1 MDKEEI
7 RRRIAKLN
15 VWRRGDQRAPHK
27 PLLILYAIG
36 RCLRGEDRLIPY
48 SDVDQ
53 DLKKLLA
60 EFGPPRQSC
69 HPEYPF
75 WRLQSDGLWELPDAE
90 NLTRRRSSSD
100 VPKTE
105 LLRNNIHGGFKQ
117 DVFQLISSDRR
128 FLTEIVTDILNA
140 TFPAS
145 IHGDI
150 LQAVGIDLEETAARA
165 QVRDPYFRDRV
176 LRAYEY
182 QCAVCGFNVRIG
194 DSLVALEAAHIK
206 WHQAGGPD
214 SEENGIAL
222 CTLHHKLFDRGAFT
236 ISEEM
241 RLKVSERAHGTL
253 GFQEWL
259 MKFHGHAI
267 RPPQRQAYYPGSVF
281 VDWHV
286 REVFKGYPRQ
296 L

>member
-7 RRRIAKLN
+7 RHQIANLN
-15 VWRRGDQRAPHK
+15 VWRRGGQRAPHK
-27 PLLILYAIG
+27 PLLLLYALG
-36 RCLRGEDRLIPY
+36 KCLRGEDRLIPY
-48 SDVDQ
+48 SEVDQ
-53 DLKKLLA
+53 ELKKLLA
-60 EFGPPRQSC
+60 EFGPPRKSN

-75 WRLQSDGLWELPDAE
+75 WRLQTDGLWELPDAK
-90 NLTRRRSSSD
+90 NLRRRSSSSD

-105 LLRNNIHGGFKQ
+105 LLRNDVHGGFTH
-117 DVFQLISSDRR
+117 DVFQLFASDRR
-128 FLTEIVTDILNA
+128 FLTEVVTDILNA
-140 TFPAS
+140 SFPAS

-150 LQAVGIDLEETAARA
+150 LQAVGIDLEKTAARA

-182 QCAVCGFNVRIG
+182 QCAVCGFNVRVG

-214 SEENGIAL
+214 REENGIAL

-236 ISEEM
+236 ISEDM
-241 RLKVSERAHGTL
+241 RMTVSERAHGTS

-259 MKFHGHAI
+259 MNFHGHSI
-267 RPPQRQAYYPGSVF
+267 RPPQRSDYYPGSTF
-281 VDWHV
+281 VAWHV

>member
-1 MDKEEI
+1 MF
-7 RRRIAKLN
+7 
-15 VWRRGDQRAPHK
+15 RGRGPADS
-27 PLLILYAIG
+27 IY
-36 RCLRGEDRLIPY
+36 RCGLGPQE
-48 SDVDQ
+48 
-53 DLKKLLA
+53 A
-60 EFGPPRQSC
+60 FGLFCPPKQSC
-69 HPEYPF
+69 HPQYPF
-75 WRLQSDGLWELPDAE
+75 WRLESDGLWELPDAE